1 MELPIIVL
9 TRHIH
14 PLAEKELDSILKAG
28 LRDQKTDTGLLLAD
42 FGHVSQNGIPS
53 GVFPAEGAFT
63 LLDEKEKDA
72 DYALY
77 LLYSGSMMG
86 VIAIKGQDIWL
97 LHVRNDASRL
107 DESAALS
114 EARKRYRTR

>member
-1 MELPIIVL
+1 ML

-28 LRDQKTDTGLLLAD
+28 LRDQKADTALLLAD
-42 FGHVSQNGIPS
+42 FGRVSQNGIPS

-63 LLDEKEKDA
+63 LLDEKEKDD

-77 LLYSGSMMG
+77 LLYSGSMIG
-86 VIAIKGQDIWL
+86 VIAIKGQVIWL

-114 EARKRYRTR
+114 EARKRYLTR